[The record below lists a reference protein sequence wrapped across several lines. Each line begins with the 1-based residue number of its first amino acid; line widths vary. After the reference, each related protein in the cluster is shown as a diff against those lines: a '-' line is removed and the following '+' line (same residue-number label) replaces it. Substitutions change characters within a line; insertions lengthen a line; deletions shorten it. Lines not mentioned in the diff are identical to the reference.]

1 MSIQSEI
8 GPARGGVPRWKAY
21 AQAREIVA
29 LAQVAMECAADT
41 PRADLQRALAQFDRI
56 RAILGTQAAD

>member
-1 MSIQSEI
+1 MSVQSEI

-21 AQAREIVA
+21 ADAREICA
-29 LAQVAMECAADT
+29 LAQLALECAAEG
-41 PRADLQRALAQFDRI
+41 PKADVPRALAQFDRI